1 MVLWFLPLLWPS
13 TCKIHWHLL
22 PFNSPWCPCSIFYSF
37 SRQHW
42 VPPLSYLGL
51 GNPLPW
57 SVPWTPGVFL
67 GAAAL
72 NLTWVLVQNA
82 GSQVPHLTHRIGT
95 WWGGTVQTAVSMI
108 SQVILMHTELWETL
122 LLMPATQ
129 RVAPGPE
136 DLALP
141 GSLRE
146 LWPLSP
152 IPEVWVRICMSS
164 GFPGGFYAHLS
175 MRRTDQDPGF
185 LPTLRTVIFLFPLQ
199 IPLPLH
205 LKGSS
210 SVILN
215 TGCKWES
222 LGEL

>member
-13 TCKIHWHLL
+13 PCKIHWHLL
-22 PFNSPWCPCSIFYSF
+22 PFNSPRCPRSIFYSF

-82 GSQVPHLTHRIGT
+82 GSQVPRLTHRIGT
-95 WWGGTVQTAVSMI
+95 WWGGTVQTVVSMI
-108 SQVILMHTELWETL
+108 SQVILMHTELWEAL
-122 LLMPATQ
+122 LLTPATQ

-164 GFPGGFYAHLS
+164 GFQVVLMHIWVWEELVKTLVFFPPLGLLFFCFHC
-175 MRRTDQDPGF
+175 RF
-185 LPTLRTVIFLFPLQ
+185 LYPY
-199 IPLPLH
+199 
-205 LKGSS
+205 LK
-210 SVILN
+210 IN
-215 TGCKWES
+215 TS
-222 LGEL
+222 QRL